1 MGYGATRTLE
11 RVAAAMGELE
21 AAPIVFQT
29 AKDIPEGGVLLALP
43 ALLAV
48 GLLRHSTELYELPK
62 GFYGLS
68 SVLELLA
75 LMALARIGSIEQLR
89 YAAAG
94 EWGDLLGLD
103 RVPEVRTLREKLK
116 LLCTT
121 PGRAAIWNT
130 VLAKEWMGE
139 QEAEQASGLAFYIDG
154 HVRVYH
160 GEQTK
165 LPRHY
170 VPRERFYLRATVD
183 YWVNALD
190 GQPFCYFNQAV
201 DHGLVQAMRGDVL
214 PWLENQVT
222 ESAEQRQR
230 MAADPR
236 VPRFTVVFDR
246 EGYSPELF
254 RELQQRQIA
263 ALTYHRY
270 PDEEEWRAE
279 EFQEQAVSLANGES
293 VRLRLAERG
302 THVGKRPGLW
312 VREVRKLGADGHQI
326 SIVSTNFSGDAT
338 AQAAALMARWSQE
351 NFFKYMREHFGLD
364 ALVQYGTEQ
373 MPATVTVVNPAWQ
386 ELNRQVR
393 KTHKDWKDIQKRQ
406 QQVSLTQ
413 PLSEAEVHSY
423 EQYQGTLQERIEQ
436 LQPALELLKQR
447 RKQTPHHIPV
457 QDLPEA
463 DRFTRLRTE
472 RKYFL
477 DTIKM
482 IAYRAETSMASTVR
496 EKLKRSDD
504 ARALLR
510 QIYQTEVDLTPD
522 LAGKTLTVH
531 LHHLTQAAH
540 DAAVR
545 YLCDELTATDTIFP
559 GTDLRLVYK
568 LGST

>member
-1 MGYGATRTLE
+1 M
-11 RVAAAMGELE
+11 
-21 AAPIVFQT
+21 
-29 AKDIPEGGVLLALP
+29 
-43 ALLAV
+43 
-48 GLLRHSTELYELPK
+48 
-62 GFYGLS
+62 
-68 SVLELLA
+68 
-75 LMALARIGSIEQLR
+75 
-89 YAAAG
+89 
-94 EWGDLLGLD
+94 
-103 RVPEVRTLREKLK
+103 
-116 LLCTT
+116 
-121 PGRAAIWNT
+121 
-130 VLAKEWMGE
+130 
-139 QEAEQASGLAFYIDG
+139 
-154 HVRVYH
+154 RVYH

-214 PWLENQVT
+214 PWLEAQT
-222 ESAEQRQR
+222 SLSAEHRQR

-246 EGYSPELF
+246 EGYSPDLF

-270 PDEEEWRAE
+270 PDGEDWRAE
-279 EFQEQAVSLANGES
+279 EFQEQVVSFGNGES
-293 VRLRLAERG
+293 VRLKLAERG
-302 THVGKRPGLW
+302 MHVGRRPGLW

-326 SIVSTNFSGDAT
+326 PIVSTNFSGDAT

-393 KTHKDWKDIQKRQ
+393 KKHKEWKAIQKRQ
-406 QQVSLTQ
+406 QQVGLTQ
-413 PLSEAEVHSY
+413 PLSEAEVRRY
-423 EQYQGTLQERIEQ
+423 EQHQGKLQEDIEQ
-436 LQPALELLKQR
+436 LQPASALLKQR

-504 ARALLR
+504 ARSLLR
-510 QIYQTEVDLTPD
+510 QIYHTEVDLTPD
-522 LAGKTLTVH
+522 PAAKTLTVH
-531 LHHLTQAAH
+531 LHRLTQAAH
-540 DAAVR
+540 DDAVR

-568 LGST
+568 LGSTLNSPTSGVRSLV